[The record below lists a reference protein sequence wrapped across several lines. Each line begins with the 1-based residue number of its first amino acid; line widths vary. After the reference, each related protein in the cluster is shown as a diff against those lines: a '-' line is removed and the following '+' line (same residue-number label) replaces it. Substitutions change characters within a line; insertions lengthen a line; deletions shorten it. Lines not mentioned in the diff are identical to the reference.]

1 LRVGFT
7 SDDIATALKE
17 VDETFDI
24 DPGDLDRLLR
34 QVELQALI
42 RTHGTVAAKDIMS
55 RDVISIAEHDS
66 PDEARRLLLEHN
78 IRTLPVIGE
87 QGKLLGTVGLREL
100 NNSAAEVGALMIEAI
115 TAQKDEPVVKLVPL
129 LTDGRSH
136 AVIVTD
142 QDNVVQGLISQTDLL
157 SALARSLRF
166 QEPEQPK
173 KRKSRLH
180 LLRGAGI

>member
-1 LRVGFT
+1 
-7 SDDIATALKE
+7 
-17 VDETFDI
+17 
-24 DPGDLDRLLR
+24 
-34 QVELQALI
+34 
-42 RTHGTVAAKDIMS
+42 M
-55 RDVISIAEHDS
+55 
-66 PDEARRLLLEHN
+66 
-78 IRTLPVIGE
+78 
-87 QGKLLGTVGLREL
+87 
-100 NNSAAEVGALMIEAI
+100 
-115 TAQKDEPVVKLVPL
+115 PL